1 MSDTPASG
9 VDLARVA
16 LRNARAAAK
25 ASPQKP
31 RRTGAAPSRQGR
43 SGEREPQ
50 PLGTAISRMMAERD
64 LEAGAASGSVRR
76 TVLSQ
81 WATIAPELHGKVQAV
96 QYDAAT
102 RTLHLRPC
110 SPAYRT
116 QVTLY
121 QRELVARVNA
131 TAGAGTVTA
140 LKILQPGT
148 DRQERLNYDPAVQ
161 SSAAPSVWPSADRP
175 DALRPRDPRYL
186 AALTAHQ
193 QTWGGRQETDPAIR
207 AKAERQIRD
216 RIREPEHRF
225 VEGCRAHA
233 GPARSARFAGPA
245 GVQRRRAGPG
255 AETAGRRAGGRRS
268 RGPTSRPFLTRF
280 PDHSIPTDRPDS
292 RRRPHAPDRRAP
304 DRPRRR
310 NPDQPDPDQPQTV
323 RHRHLDPG

>member
-1 MSDTPASG
+1 MSDASAASPTSG

-31 RRTGAAPSRQGR
+31 RRTGATSSRQTR

-50 PLGTAISRMMAERD
+50 ALGSAIRRMMAERG
-64 LEAGAASGSVRR
+64 LEAGSVRR

-96 QYDAAT
+96 QYDPAT

-116 QVTLY
+116 QLTLY

-131 TAGAGTVTA
+131 TAGADTVTA
-140 LKILQPGT
+140 LRILPPGT
-148 DRQERLNYDPAVQ
+148 RDLQERLNHAPAVQ
-161 SSAAPSVWPSADRP
+161 PPAAPAARPTADRQQEP
-175 DALRPRDPRYL
+175 RPRDPGYL

-193 QTWGGRQETDPAIR
+193 QTWGGHQESDPLIR
-207 AKAERQIRD
+207 AKAGRQIRE

-225 VEGCRAHA
+225 VEG
-233 GPARSARFAGPA
+233 
-245 GVQRRRAGPG
+245 
-255 AETAGRRAGGRRS
+255 S
-268 RGPTSRPFLTRF
+268 R
-280 PDHSIPTDRPDS
+280 DHTGQ
-292 RRRPHAPDRRAP
+292 RAP
-304 DRPRRR
+304 LDATSSDAARTRALKRLAEER
-310 NPDQPDPDQPQTV
+310 AAAARADQPAD
-323 RHRHLDPG
+323 RS